1 MQAAWLVARAAAADA
16 LLHLWVR
23 ELVQDRAKPQGE
35 VFGRLCRQVCAAGP
49 RHGLLWGLTTG
60 TASTPANATK
70 LTSQCTRQVLKLLL
84 SNLAALAECAR
95 LLSCQ

>member
-16 LLHLWVR
+16 LLHLWGA
-23 ELVQDRAKPQGE
+23 RA
-35 VFGRLCRQVCAAGP
+35 
-49 RHGLLWGLTTG
+49 LTTG